1 MEARH
6 GTTAF
11 SRQFRQHSTDPV
23 PGRLSLGGEVGPLS
37 IADSLKTAAA
47 SLRTE
52 SLDLPN
58 LTLSYI
64 HKSVVEPLCPAL
76 PKLYSIRNNTQ
87 RTPGTWHGDVFYI
100 LKPLLCLDST
110 SIQLGSTIIFWHL
123 PVWLQ
128 YRALRT
134 GP

>member
-64 HKSVVEPLCPAL
+64 HKSVVEPLSPAL
-76 PKLYSIRNNTQ
+76 PKLYSTRNDTPHA
-87 RTPGTWHGDVFYI
+87 PGTWHGDVIYV
-100 LKPLLCLDST
+100 LEPLLCLGST
-110 SIQLGSTIIFWHL
+110 SIQLGSPIIFWHL
-123 PVWLQ
+123 PVRLQ